1 MMNQFIARRKIFLWI
16 IPLVVLIAWFAGCA
30 SNKGADVKT
39 KGTKR
44 IEGITTTVTADSVI
58 VTIYG
63 NQPLTYTA
71 IKQVFPMGVLF
82 HFPETS
88 LATDKTVTPAPENEI
103 VGSVKATE
111 LVEDKST
118 TSRIFIALKTDAPY
132 NLNPQDS
139 GLQVSFPKTA
149 AGPAT
154 TPAPVAKKSSVPQA
168 APQTSVEDLTAAS
181 QLKTVTATPLKNN
194 VVVNVKAD
202 GAIKDYKSFT
212 IDGKQPRI
220 VIDMFKIKSPY
231 KKEQRLPVKSP
242 WVNQI
247 RHFGYP
253 QKVRLVLDTSKA
265 ALAKYSVSPTANGL
279 IIHIGKVPQTTPQQS
294 PKAAATEKEKV
305 MVAQTAKPSK
315 PAAGAK
321 QATEKTPATMKAATG
336 KSAWVNR
343 IDFSS
348 EEAGKSSLIIGTTV
362 PIKYDLKKA
371 GAKLLQLKLF
381 NTSLPDYRKRALITT
396 RFESAV
402 DRVTPIQTAAMKGD
416 SLITIELREAVPYNI
431 KQDDTELR
439 INFAASSIPPK
450 PYEDADLPEW
460 KKVLAD
466 VPVTS
471 AKGAEKGAISTAKAP
486 EDQKKT
492 ADNAEA
498 KAKALDKQMAATS
511 EADAQTLE
519 ERLAAMSP
527 EKKYTGE
534 KIALDFF
541 DTDIKNVFRILRE
554 ISGKNFA
561 IDKNVTGK
569 VTLTLERP
577 VPWDQ
582 VLDLVLKMNQLG
594 MTMEGDIVR
603 IATLSTLAQEEK
615 LKQAQLKAAQQ
626 AQQQAEALEPL
637 YTEYIPISYSNANT
651 EVLPH
656 VQAILT
662 EGRGK
667 ANVDTRNNQIIIT
680 DTALKIQ
687 QAKQIV
693 DKIDTVTPQVI
704 IEARIVEANSN
715 FSREIGFDWGEVTL
729 GAFDVPGTSSWKMG
743 PTTFLA
749 DNNPISLVPTSEL
762 SFSLFKTSG
771 TPFSIVDATLAA
783 SEIEGKT
790 NIVSSPKIVTLDNKK
805 AKIKQGFEVPYLE
818 RDSSGNATVKFKDVD
833 LLLEVT
839 PTVTPD
845 NRITMTIFVT
855 KNDLVDPTA
864 DEPALST
871 NEAETEI
878 LVDDGDTIVIGGVL
892 KSTITWA
899 ERGIPGL
906 RSMGVLGWLF
916 KFQAESDDKNELLIF
931 LTPRIVQLE
940 QKRVS

>member
-1 MMNQFIARRKIFLWI
+1 MMNQFTTRRKFFLLI
-16 IPLVVLIAWFAGCA
+16 IPLIVLIAWFGGCA
-30 SNKGADVKT
+30 SNKGAAVKT

-44 IEGITTTVTADSVI
+44 IEGISTTVTADSVI
-58 VTIYG
+58 VTING

-82 HFPETS
+82 HFPETA
-88 LATDKTVTPAPENEI
+88 LATDKTVSTAPENEI
-103 VGSVKATE
+103 IGSVKATE
-111 LVEDKST
+111 LVEGKST
-118 TSRIFIALKTDAPY
+118 TSRIFIAMKTDAPY
-132 NLNPQDS
+132 DLNPQDS
-139 GLQVSFPKTA
+139 GLQVSFPKA
-149 AGPAT
+149 AARPAA
-154 TPAPVAKKSSVPQA
+154 TPAPVAKKSSAPQA
-168 APQTSVEDLTAAS
+168 AQQPSVEDLPAAG
-181 QLKTVTATPLKNN
+181 QLKTVTATPLKSN

-202 GAIKDYKSFT
+202 GAIKDYKSFA
-212 IDGKQPRI
+212 IGGKQPRI

-231 KKEQRLPVKSP
+231 KKEQRLAVKSP

-253 QKVRLVLDTSKA
+253 QKVRLVLETSQA
-265 ALAKYSVSPTANGL
+265 ALAKYSASPTANGL
-279 IIHIGKVPQTTPQQS
+279 IIHIGQAPQTPPQQG

-305 MVAQTAKPSK
+305 MVAQTAKPSE

-321 QATEKTPATMKAATG
+321 QATKKTPATTTAATG

-348 EEAGKSSLIIGTTV
+348 EEAGRSSLIIGTTV

-371 GAKLLQLKLF
+371 GAKRLQLKLL

-460 KKVLAD
+460 KKVLAEAA
-466 VPVTS
+466 VEP
-471 AKGAEKGAISTAKAP
+471 AKEVEKGKAPTAATPEKKAAEKLPVEKAA
-486 EDQKKT
+486 Q
-492 ADNAEA
+492 
-498 KAKALDKQMAATS
+498 
-511 EADAQTLE
+511 AQTLE
-519 ERLAAMSP
+519 ERLAAQTS

-541 DTDIKNVFRILRE
+541 DTDIQNVFRILRE

-569 VTLTLERP
+569 VTLTLEKP
-577 VPWDQ
+577 ASWDQ

-594 MTMEGDIVR
+594 MIREGDVIR

-615 LKQAQLKAAQQ
+615 LKQAQLKATQQ
-626 AQQQAEALEPL
+626 AQKQAEALEPL

-656 VQAILT
+656 VTAILT

-680 DTALKIQ
+680 DTAVKIQ

-693 DKIDTVTPQVI
+693 QKIDMVTPQVV
-704 IEARIVEANSN
+704 IEARIVEANTN
-715 FSREIGFDWGEVTL
+715 FTREVGIDMAATL
-729 GAFDVPGTSSWKMG
+729 GTFDVPYTSSWKAG
-743 PTTFLA
+743 PTTFATDNISA
-749 DNNPISLVPTSEL
+749 DLDPTGL
-762 SFSLFKTSG
+762 FFFSPEKVSG
-771 TPFSIVDATLAA
+771 TSF
-783 SEIEGKT
+783 
-790 NIVSSPKIVTLDNKK
+790 
-805 AKIKQGFEVPYLE
+805 
-818 RDSSGNATVKFKDVD
+818 
-833 LLLEVT
+833 
-839 PTVTPD
+839 
-845 NRITMTIFVT
+845 
-855 KNDLVDPTA
+855 
-864 DEPALST
+864 
-871 NEAETEI
+871 
-878 LVDDGDTIVIGGVL
+878 
-892 KSTITWA
+892 
-899 ERGIPGL
+899 
-906 RSMGVLGWLF
+906 
-916 KFQAESDDKNELLIF
+916 
-931 LTPRIVQLE
+931 
-940 QKRVS
+940 

>member
-1 MMNQFIARRKIFLWI
+1 MINQFTTRRKIFLWI
-16 IPLVVLIAWFAGCA
+16 IPMIALIAWFAGCA
-30 SNKGADVKT
+30 TNKASDAKARGA
-39 KGTKR
+39 KR
-44 IEGITTTVTADSVI
+44 ITGITAIVTADSVI
-58 VTIYG
+58 VTITG

-88 LATDKTVTPAPENEI
+88 LATDQTVTTPPENEI
-103 VGSVKATE
+103 IGSVKATE
-111 LVEDKST
+111 LVENNST
-118 TSRIFIALKTDAPY
+118 TSRIFIALKADAPY
-132 NLNPQDS
+132 DLIPADS
-139 GLQVSFPKTA
+139 ALQVSFPKA
-149 AGPAT
+149 AAAAAVEVKEAPLPQPAQQ
-154 TPAPVAKKSSVPQA
+154 PAKEELP
-168 APQTSVEDLTAAS
+168 AAS
-181 QLKTVTATPLKNN
+181 RLETVTATPLKDN

-202 GAIKDYKSFT
+202 GAIKDFKAFT
-212 IDGKQPRI
+212 IDGKEPRI
-220 VIDMFKIKSPY
+220 VIDMFKIKSPF
-231 KKEQRLPVKSP
+231 KKEQRLAVNSP
-242 WVNQI
+242 WVKQI

-253 QKVRLVLDTSKA
+253 DKVRLVLDTPKSS
-265 ALAKYSVSPTANGL
+265 LTKYTASPISSGL
-279 IIHIGKVPQTTPQQS
+279 IIHVGKVPPSAPSMPQAAGSQKEAVKTAQEAAPATPPAVAKEAPQTTPA
-294 PKAAATEKEKV
+294 KG
-305 MVAQTAKPSK
+305 TAPLAGKPS
-315 PAAGAK
+315 
-321 QATEKTPATMKAATG
+321 
-336 KSAWVNR
+336 WVNR
-343 IDFSS
+343 IDFSA
-348 EEAGKSSLIIGTTV
+348 EEGGKSALIIGTTA
-362 PIKYDLKKA
+362 PIKYDLKKV
-371 GAKLLQLKLF
+371 GAKQLNLKLIGA
-381 NTSLPDYRKRALITT
+381 SLPDYRKRALITT

-402 DRVTPIQTAAMKGD
+402 DRITPIQTPEMKGD
-416 SLITIELREAVPYNI
+416 SLITIELREDVPYNVT
-431 KQDDTELR
+431 QEDDTLR
-439 INFAASSIPPK
+439 VNFAASSIPPK

-460 KKVLAD
+460 KKVLAEA
-466 VPVTS
+466 TAGT
-471 AKGAEKGAISTAKAP
+471 AKEVEKGKAPAAQAAEKKTEEKPATEKAGETAEP
-486 EDQKKT
+486 
-492 ADNAEA
+492 
-498 KAKALDKQMAATS
+498 
-511 EADAQTLE
+511 QTLE
-519 ERLAAMSP
+519 ERLAAVTG

-541 DTDIKNVFRILRE
+541 DTDIRNVFRILQE

-569 VTLTLERP
+569 VTLTLEKP

-594 MTMEGDIVR
+594 MTMEGDIIR

-626 AQQQAEALEPL
+626 AQKQAEQLEPL
-637 YTEYIPISYSNANT
+637 YTEYIPISYSNATT

-656 VQAILT
+656 IQSILT

-667 ANVDTRNNQIIIT
+667 ASVDTRNNQIIIT
-680 DTALKIQ
+680 DTAVKIQ

-704 IEARIVEANSN
+704 IEARIVEANTN

-729 GAFDVPGTSSWKMG
+729 GQFDVPFTSAWKAG
-743 PTTFLA
+743 PTTFTA
-749 DNNPISLVPTSEL
+749 DNIPISLVETSSL
-762 SFSLFKTSG
+762 TFNLFKTSG
-771 TPFSIVDATLAA
+771 TPFSIVEARLAA
-783 SEIEGKT
+783 SEVEGKT

-818 RDSSGNATVKFKDVD
+818 RDSSGNATVRFKDVD

-878 LVDDGDTIVIGGVL
+878 LVDDGDTIVIGGIL
-892 KSTITWA
+892 KSTLTWA

-906 RSMGVLGWLF
+906 RTMGVLGWLF
-916 KFQAESDDKNELLIF
+916 KYQNESDDKNELLIF

>member
-1 MMNQFIARRKIFLWI
+1 MWI
-16 IPLVVLIAWFAGCA
+16 IPLVFLIAWFAGCA
-30 SNKGADVKT
+30 SNKAADVKS
-39 KGTKR
+39 KGAKR
-44 IEGITTTVTADSVI
+44 ITGLTTEVLADSVI
-58 VTIYG
+58 VNING

-82 HFPETS
+82 HFPQTALDRVTS
-88 LATDKTVTPAPENEI
+88 VTTPAPNEI
-103 VGSVKATE
+103 IGSVKATE
-111 LVEDKST
+111 LVEGKST
-118 TSRIFIALKTDAPY
+118 TSRIFIAMKTDAPY
-132 NLNPQDS
+132 DLKPQDS
-139 GLQVSFPKTA
+139 GLQISFPKPASVSAVTA
-149 AGPAT
+149 TPVAESS
-154 TPAPVAKKSSVPQA
+154 PAPPPKK
-168 APQTSVEDLTAAS
+168 DLPAAS
-181 QLKTVTATPLKNN
+181 RLQTVTATPLKKNA
-194 VVVNVKAD
+194 VINVKAD
-202 GAIKDYKSFT
+202 GAIKNYKSFT

-220 VIDMFKIKSPY
+220 VIDMFQLKSPF
-231 KKEQRLPVKSP
+231 KKEQRVAVNSPFVKQ
-242 WVNQI
+242 V
-247 RHFGYP
+247 RHFGHAD
-253 QKVRLVLDTSKA
+253 KVRLVMDTPISS
-265 ALAKYSVSPTANGL
+265 LTKYSATPTESGL
-279 IIHIGKVPQTTPQQS
+279 LIHVGDVPASAAKES
-294 PKAAATEKEKV
+294 PKVVSAQSQEPV
-305 MVAQTAKPSK
+305 VAQKVTPAK
-315 PAAGAK
+315 PAAK
-321 QATEKTPATMKAATG
+321 SPETPVVKPAMSGTT
-336 KSAWVNR
+336 AWVNR

-348 EEAGKSSLIIGTTV
+348 EEAGKSSLIIGTTG
-362 PIKYDLKKA
+362 PIRYDLQKA
-371 GAKLLQLKLF
+371 GPKRLNLKLF
-381 NTSLPDYRKRALITT
+381 NTSLPEYRKRALITT

-416 SLITIELREAVPYNI
+416 TLFTIELREAVPYNVV
-431 KQDDTELR
+431 KEDDTLR

-460 KKVLAD
+460 KKVLAEA
-466 VPVTS
+466 PVAS
-471 AKGAEKGAISTAKAP
+471 ARQDTKGGISTAKAAG
-486 EDQKKT
+486 DQKMPL
-492 ADNAEA
+492 E
-498 KAKALDKQMAATS
+498 KATK
-511 EADAQTLE
+511 AQTAE
-519 ERLAAMSP
+519 ERLAAISP

-541 DTDIKNVFRILRE
+541 DTDIRNVFRILRE

-582 VLDLVLKMNQLG
+582 VLELVLKMNQLG

-626 AQQQAEALEPL
+626 AQAQAEALEPL
-637 YTEYIPISYSNANT
+637 FTEYIPISYSNANT

-680 DTALKIQ
+680 DTAIKIQ

-693 DKIDTVTPQVI
+693 QKIDTVTPQVI
-704 IEARIVEANSN
+704 IEARIVEANTN
-715 FSREIGFDWGEVTL
+715 FSRQIGFDWGTVSL
-729 GAFDVPGTSSWKMG
+729 GSFDVPGTDSWSLG
-743 PTTFLA
+743 PTVFTA
-749 DNNPISLVPTSEL
+749 DNIPISLVPTGSL
-762 SFSLFKTSG
+762 SFNLFKTSG
-771 TPFSIVDATLAA
+771 TPFSIVNAKLEA

-805 AKIKQGFEVPYLE
+805 ARIKQGFEVPYLE
-818 RDSSGNATVKFKDVD
+818 RDSSGNATVRFKDVD

-855 KNDLVDPTA
+855 KNDLLDETA

-878 LVDDGDTIVIGGVL
+878 LVDDGDTIVIGGIL
-892 KSTITWA
+892 KSTIVWS

-906 RSMGVLGWLF
+906 RKLGVLGWLF
-916 KFQAESDDKNELLIF
+916 KFQSESDDKNELLIF

-940 QKRVS
+940 QKRLS

>member
-1 MMNQFIARRKIFLWI
+1 MINQFTARRKIFLWI

-44 IEGITTTVTADSVI
+44 IEGITTTATADSVL

-88 LATDKTVTPAPENEI
+88 LATDKTVSTAPENEI

-111 LVEDKST
+111 LVENKST

-132 NLNPQDS
+132 DLNPQDS
-139 GLQVSFPKTA
+139 GLQVSFPKAA
-149 AGPAT
+149 AGPAA
-154 TPAPVAKKSSVPQA
+154 TPAPVAKKSSAPQA
-168 APQTSVEDLTAAS
+168 APQPSVEDLPAAS

-231 KKEQRLPVKSP
+231 KKEQRLAVKSP
-242 WVNQI
+242 WVNQV

-265 ALAKYSVSPTANGL
+265 ALAKYSASPTANGL
-279 IIHIGKVPQTTPQQS
+279 IIHIGKVQQTPTPQS

-305 MVAQTAKPSK
+305 PVAQTAKPSK
-315 PAAGAK
+315 PAAVEK

-371 GAKLLQLKLF
+371 GAKLLQLKLL

-431 KQDDTELR
+431 KQDDNELR

-466 VPVTS
+466 VPVTP
-471 AKGAEKGAISTAKAP
+471 AKGADKGDISTAKAP

-492 ADNAEA
+492 TGDADA
-498 KAKALDKQMAATS
+498 KTLDKRLAAIS

-594 MTMEGDIVR
+594 MNMEGDIIR

-637 YTEYIPISYSNANT
+637 YTEYLSISYSNANT

-680 DTALKIQ
+680 DTAVKIQ

-704 IEARIVEANSN
+704 IEARIVEANTN

-729 GAFDVPGTSSWKMG
+729 GQMDVPYTSSWKTG

-749 DNNPISLVPTSEL
+749 DNIPPSLVETSSL
-762 SFSLFKTSG
+762 TFNLFKNAG
-771 TPFSIVDATLAA
+771 TPFSIVEARLAA
-783 SEIEGKT
+783 SEVEGKT
-790 NIVSSPKIVTLDNKK
+790 NIVSSPKIVTL
-805 AKIKQGFEVPYLE
+805 EV
-818 RDSSGNATVKFKDVD
+818 
-833 LLLEVT
+833 
-839 PTVTPD
+839 
-845 NRITMTIFVT
+845 
-855 KNDLVDPTA
+855 
-864 DEPALST
+864 
-871 NEAETEI
+871 
-878 LVDDGDTIVIGGVL
+878 
-892 KSTITWA
+892 
-899 ERGIPGL
+899 
-906 RSMGVLGWLF
+906 
-916 KFQAESDDKNELLIF
+916 
-931 LTPRIVQLE
+931 
-940 QKRVS
+940 